1 MTNKL
6 TEQYHKGTLPSG
18 FYYFKNSIGE
28 TYAVEYSNLGIKGC
42 KDVEV
47 LSEVPSFEEYEK
59 LKKKLELSTRGL
71 LFISS
76 QCYGKDMYDCAKG
89 TLKLLEELDK

>member
-1 MTNKL
+1 MKNKL
-6 TEQYHKGTLPSG
+6 TKQYHKGTLPCG

-28 TYAVEYSNLGIKGC
+28 TYTVEYNNHGIKGC

-47 LSEVPSFEEYEK
+47 LSEVPSYEK
-59 LKKKLELSTRGL
+59 LKKQLELATRGL

-89 TLKLLEELDK
+89 TLKQLEELEK